1 MTSQIQLLRTIAET
15 IESLA
20 YTGLTTVSEST
31 FQRLSTIINECS
43 TNQFFRLASTLRI
56 TTSELKKSM
65 NQSSRSIDYSKY
77 AFFLNQSWLLT
88 KGLQKAITE
97 KNKGLVEKY
106 SGAKLQ
112 KETISLLEVIP
123 ISIEKG
129 LVDKRWL
136 SFKIHFKVL
145 SASQGDLFEKKI
157 VTWTHMFDTA
167 GRKNVKSVFPAESYL
182 LVKLKKLKASLADF
196 ITPPRKIR
204 LKNWDYSPSS
214 QTLSFG
220 EKAAVGF
227 GALTETSLAKDLPIF
242 QVSQFLNYLEQLK
255 ITPLDHAYTVT
266 HNIGF
271 PSVQIKNYKLTRK
284 QLTCSFE
291 YDSLTFQI
299 ALENNLS
306 YGTLIKSFSRSIS
319 RSKKIPY
326 LYGLLIVEASKLNFI
341 PLTMVEASTGKEAS
355 EISFLAVN
363 LQEMQQLEKQRL
375 KKGHSIGEKSQEREK
390 HLALLGGLLGTQKKK

>member
-1 MTSQIQLLRTIAET
+1 MTSQIQLLRTIEET

-43 TNQFFRLASTLRI
+43 TNQFYRLASTLRI
-56 TTSELKKSM
+56 TTSELKKSI

-97 KNKGLVEKY
+97 KNNGLVEKY
-106 SGAKLQ
+106 SGTKLQ
-112 KETISLLEVIP
+112 KETIPLLEVIP

-145 SASQGDLFEKKI
+145 SAPQSEIIEKKI
-157 VTWTHMFDTA
+157 ITWTHMFDT
-167 GRKNVKSVFPAESYL
+167 GGKSAFAAESYL

-196 ITPPRKIR
+196 ISPPRKIR

-214 QTLSFG
+214 SSLSLG
-220 EKAAVGF
+220 EKTGVTF
-227 GALTETSLAKDLPIF
+227 GTPKEASWTKDLPIF
-242 QVSQFLNYLEQLK
+242 QVSQFLNYLQHLNV
-255 ITPLDHAYTVT
+255 TPLDHAYTVT

-271 PSVQIKNYKLTRK
+271 PSVQIKDYKLTKKR
-284 QLTCSFE
+284 LTCSFE

-299 ALENNLS
+299 ALDNNQS
-306 YGTLIKSFSRSIS
+306 YGTLIENLSKSVS

-326 LYGLLIVEASKLNFI
+326 LYGLLIVEASTLNFI
-341 PLTMVEASTGKEAS
+341 PLTMVEASAEKEAS
-355 EISFLAVN
+355 EISFLAID
-363 LQEMQQLEKQRL
+363 LQEMQCKEQRL
-375 KKGHSIGEKSQEREK
+375 KKGQSMNEKSQEREK